1 MKFKYFVDDDTDDYE
16 HNANEDKNKYGWR
29 DHEGNN
35 SYNDEDVSDDD
46 DDPLVDDMNVPRME
60 FQVETTPNNQQVLLP
75 MDATNGNKDA
85 GEIKREADEMEEMLS
100 NGGVLSC
107 EEELMGQVHDAPDED
122 DTEKR
127 A

>member
-1 MKFKYFVDDDTDDYE
+1 MKFKYFVDDDTGDYE

-75 MDATNGNKDA
+75 MDATVNLEDPKLLPREEK
-85 GEIKREADEMEEMLS
+85 EIF
-100 NGGVLSC
+100 V
-107 EEELMGQVHDAPDED
+107 
-122 DTEKR
+122 TW
-127 A
+127 